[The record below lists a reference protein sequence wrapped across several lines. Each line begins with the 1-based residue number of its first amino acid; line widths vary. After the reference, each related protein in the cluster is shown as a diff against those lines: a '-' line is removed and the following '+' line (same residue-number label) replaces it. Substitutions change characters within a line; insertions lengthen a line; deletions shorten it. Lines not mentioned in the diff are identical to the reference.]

1 MNDAV
6 PPRLSVRV
14 RRRPATRR
22 LLARGLAV
30 RARCSERCR
39 LRLVLRRRG
48 RALSVPLRV
57 SLTAGVTKR
66 VVVRPNR
73 AGRLRLRRHAS
84 LGLTLVAR
92 AVDPAGNRRTLRI
105 GLRATR

>member
-1 MNDAV
+1 VNDAV
-6 PPRLSVRV
+6 SPRLSVRV

-22 LLARGLAV
+22 LLARGLVV

-39 LRLVLRRRG
+39 LRLVLRRHG
-48 RALSVPLRV
+48 RTLSVPLRV
-57 SLTAGVTKR
+57 SLAAGVTRR

-84 LGLTLVAR
+84 LPLTLVAR
-92 AVDPAGNRRTLRI
+92 AVDTAGNRRTLRI